1 MSVNT
6 PHLKNRRVRIF
17 AGPNGSGKSSVFEM
31 IANTFDV
38 GVYVNADEIEKSFI
52 SGKGIELEQFGISS
66 FSMDKLDSFLENHSL
81 RIKADER
88 GFSTSF
94 KLGSKGLIQA
104 EGNVNSYQAALLA
117 DFIRTQLILQ
127 GTKFTFETVMSDP
140 SKVDFMNF
148 SRENGFKIYLYY
160 VCTVSPVINVAR
172 VKQRVETGGHP
183 VPEDLIVSRYTRSLE
198 NLQGAIENSYRAFL
212 WDNSGKEAQLAL
224 EVFEGKTIVSHSKQ
238 VPNWVQEYC
247 LNKL

>member
-1 MSVNT
+1 MSVST

-17 AGPNGSGKSSVFEM
+17 AGPNGSGKSTVFEM

-38 GVYVNADEIEKSFI
+38 GIYVNADEIEKSFI
-52 SGKGIELEQFGISS
+52 SGKGIALEQFGISP
-66 FSMDKLDSFLENHSL
+66 FSMDKLDTFLENHSL
-81 RIKADER
+81 RIKADKR

-94 KLGSKGLIQA
+94 KAGSRGLIQA

-127 GTKFTFETVMSDP
+127 GTKFTFETVMSDA
-140 SKVDFMNF
+140 SKVELMKF
-148 SRENGFKIYLYY
+148 SRENGFKTYLYY
-160 VCTVSPVINVAR
+160 VCTLSPVINVAR
-172 VKQRVETGGHP
+172 VKQRVKVGGHP
-183 VPEDLIVSRYTRSLE
+183 VPENLIVSRYERSLE

-212 WDNSGKEAQLAL
+212 WDNSGKEAQLVL

-238 VPNWVQEYC
+238 VPNWVQEYY
-247 LNKL
+247 LSRR